1 MKQIAA
7 PAAYISGRLPPQ
19 MQHRVAT
26 VREFADNARLVP
38 KHPAIMSTN
47 TIPRNGILAL
57 IALCV
62 VWGYTWVI
70 LKEGVRFAD
79 PWTYA
84 ALRTVP
90 GALLLF
96 GLAALRGESLRL
108 MSPKHVLLLGLWQ
121 TAGFNGLVSWALVS
135 GAAGK
140 TAVLVYTMPFW
151 TLLIAWPVLG
161 ERIRGLQWAA
171 VALSAGG
178 LVLIIEPWALKGSAT
193 ANALAILTGM
203 CWAVAAVL
211 TRLWRQHLNVGTVA
225 LTAWQMLLGG
235 VVLAVA
241 AQFLSQRPTQWTPYF
256 IFLLGYATVFGTVLG
271 WALWFYVLKL
281 LPAGIAGLAVMAV
294 PAIGVLSSHWQLGEQ
309 PTGIEGAGMALI
321 VLSLALLSL
330 QALRV
335 QRIAARNNPS

>member
-1 MKQIAA
+1 MAVNQ
-7 PAAYISGRLPPQ
+7 
-19 MQHRVAT
+19 
-26 VREFADNARLVP
+26 EFADNARLAATP
-38 KHPAIMSTN
+38 RATDTLNMST
-47 TIPRNGILAL
+47 TAIPRQGIIAL
-57 IALCV
+57 IALCL

-70 LKEGVRFAD
+70 LKEGVRYAD
-79 PWTYA
+79 PWVYA

-108 MSPKHVLLLGLWQ
+108 VSPKHVLLLGLWQ

-171 VALSAGG
+171 VALSAAG
-178 LVLIIEPWALKGSAT
+178 LVLIIEPWELKGSAA

-203 CWAVAAVL
+203 CWAIAAVL
-211 TRLWRQHLNVGTVA
+211 TRRWRKYLNVGTVA

-235 VVLAVA
+235 IVLALA
-241 AQFLSQRPTQWTPYF
+241 AHFLAARTTQWTPYF
-256 IFLLGYATVFGTVLG
+256 VFLLGYATLFGTVLG

-309 PTGIEGAGMALI
+309 PTAIEGAGMILI

-330 QALRV
+330 QALRGSRV
-335 QRIAARNNPS
+335 NNRPDPET